1 MASGNK
7 REGNGGIDFGADFSG
22 LHERPILKGADLDL
36 TTSMEIV
43 TPAEEPVSQAEER
56 TATPENAAEAE
67 TDPLTRLVTAA
78 EKERGLPYTFRI
90 PISMDREFRALA
102 ICELFANVG
111 FSSCHPRGTWRKP
124 ARSKSRRRGRQD
136 IEKAHIHSGGAG

>member
-1 MASGNK
+1 M
-7 REGNGGIDFGADFSG
+7 
-22 LHERPILKGADLDL
+22 KGADLDL

-102 ICELFANVG
+102 KEFDLDLSDI
-111 FSSCHPRGTWRKP
+111 
-124 ARSKSRRRGRQD
+124 ARSGLEMALLKLRQMSRARKRPRLQ
-136 IEKAHIHSGGAG
+136 